1 MNNDQPLLVR
11 INQYKSFFF
20 GSYQKYNQE
29 NICTF
34 IGYQSSKST
43 YSAEMKNLVGYLSF
57 KNSAILIHPKPPL
70 YWDYNFTKITET
82 NMKSI
87 SLYIIYIY
95 AIEMFV

>member
-1 MNNDQPLLVR
+1 MYNDQPLLVR
-11 INQYKSFFF
+11 INQYKSFFL

-29 NICTF
+29 KICTF

-43 YSAEMKNLVGYLSF
+43 FSAEMKNLVGYLFF
-57 KNSAILIHPKPPL
+57 KNSAILPKPPL
-70 YWDYNFTKITET
+70 YWNYNFTKITKI

-95 AIEMFV
+95 AIELFV